1 MNTWL
6 RNLLIATSVSAL
18 AACGGGG
25 SSSTSGTNPPPT
37 DQTVSMALSGVVY
50 DEELAN
56 AEVAVYVG
64 TSTTP
69 VGSGTTDSNGNYDLN
84 LTVAAADLNQA
95 CVIRAVRGDFSLVT
109 LPGTVQTV
117 ADAAVGGAVSS
128 ENLPGINVTNV
139 STAQF
144 AVIKS
149 LNNGELPNDQTT
161 IDALEATIET
171 NANGEQDDVLQVA
184 SAIKAVIDSGAALP
198 SASTDTEDLADDLLA
213 TTVDPSVQT
222 FLTDNATEIAAAE
235 TEITSDPIL
244 TSQLIVSDLLSAD
257 IAGNSYT
264 IGQETL
270 LILAADGTLTVVDG
284 GDMAGVEVPGTG
296 SWTLDEA
303 TQVLTMPF
311 TDESGSHTA
320 TVTIT
325 GGTAGTFIGDVVF
338 DGSSQGSL
346 TLRKVVDASTL
357 TLPLIG
363 FDVAAGRSLELP
375 STCTGSETAF
385 AHQAEGEMLM
395 TCSIVY
401 GAYVLTPFEIGGLAV
416 TDMEPMVVVPLIGTD
431 IANNV
436 VNYAMWEFE
445 LDLSTGMPLQASDV
459 TTTYGKARLPVN
471 KTLPV
476 AGSVALFIEADGTP
490 SIRLASTTT
499 AITIHKLNLAADT
512 KVTVNKSLAIVP
524 STDVN
529 NPYDFDVMTSTND
542 ANGKVNYVFA
552 LPGGTIDPTSG
563 TKVVSYGAFIRENDG
578 GGTTRIQYAM
588 APIADA
594 DVSGKTFAINDLIWG
609 DQATLTLNADGSGSY
624 VDNMGTNEL
633 GWSIGATSGTLEVNV
648 YDAGAVVDTYTF
660 YKGKVDLGAGS
671 MILGA
676 YADTDVFAAVA
687 TEQ

>member
-6 RNLLIATSVSAL
+6 RSLLLATGVSAL

-25 SSSTSGTNPPPT
+25 SSTTSENNPPPT

-161 IDALEATIET
+161 IDVLEATIET

-198 SASTDTEDLADDLLA
+198 SASTDTEDLANDLLA

-222 FLTDNATEIAAAE
+222 FLTDNATAI
-235 TEITSDPIL
+235 TEAQTAIQTDPVL
-244 TSQLIVSDLLSAD
+244 ASQLIVSGILTTDLEGHSYAVGDDTLLVLGSGGAFTFFD
-257 IAGNSYT
+257 YNNIAGTGDS
-264 IGQETL
+264 
-270 LILAADGTLTVVDG
+270 GTW
-284 GDMAGVEVPGTG
+284 
-296 SWTLDEA
+296 SLDEA
-303 TQVLTMPF
+303 AQVLSINF
-311 TDESGSHTA
+311 ADVDGSHTA
-320 TVTIT
+320 TVTIN
-325 GGTAGTFIGDVVF
+325 GGTPKAISANIVF
-338 DGSSQGSL
+338 DGIDQGDFVM
-346 TLRKVVDASTL
+346 RQVVDASIIA
-357 TLPLIG
+357 LPTIG
-363 FDVAAGRSLELP
+363 FNVVTGRGLELP
-375 STCTGSETAF
+375 SSCTGSETAWGHS
-385 AHQAEGEMLM
+385 AIGEKGMS
-395 TCSIVY
+395 CNIVN
-401 GAYVLTPFEIGGLAV
+401 GAFVLTPTSLGGTPVSGFDPLVVIPLSGTSQTANVMNIVKWDKEIDV
-416 TDMEPMVVVPLIGTD
+416 
-431 IANNV
+431 
-436 VNYAMWEFE
+436 
-445 LDLSTGMPLQASDV
+445 STGTPIQAADP
-459 TTTYGKARLPVN
+459 TTVYAKIRIPVN
-471 KTLPV
+471 KVLPV
-476 AGSVALFIEADGTP
+476 PGTVALRIEADGTP

-499 AITIHKLNLAADT
+499 AIAIHKLNIATDT
-512 KVTVNKSLAIVP
+512 KVTVNKTLALVP

-529 NPYDFDVMTSTND
+529 NPYDFDVVTSTNN

-563 TKVVSYGAFIRENDG
+563 KKVVSYGAFIRENDG

-588 APIADA
+588 APIADT
-594 DVSGKTFAINDLIWG
+594 DVSGKAFAIDDLIWG
-609 DQATLTLNADGSGSY
+609 DQATLTFNADGSGSY
-624 VDNMGTNEL
+624 ADATGTTDL
-633 GWSIGATSGTLEVNV
+633 AWSIGTSGTLEVDV
-648 YDAGAVVDTYTF
+648 YEAGAVVDTYTF
-660 YKGKVDLGAGS
+660 YKSRVDLGAGT
-671 MILGA
+671 MILGG
-676 YADTDVFAAVA
+676 YANTDVTA
-687 TEQ
+687 TLATAQ